1 MVRVRVVLEKKLMS
15 VVVTNVST
23 TAVEVVSRASGEV
36 ISESLM
42 TLKMTSAK
50 VVITSVTTISTSP
63 SQDYCHSCDLT
74 SPSAVVVF
82 VV

>member
-1 MVRVRVVLEKKLMS
+1 MS

-23 TAVEVVSRASGEV
+23 TSRASGEV
-36 ISESLM
+36 TSESLM

>member
-1 MVRVRVVLEKKLMS
+1 MS

-23 TAVEVVSRASGEV
+23 TTVEVVSRASGEV

-42 TLKMTSAK
+42 ALKMTSAK

-63 SQDYCHSCDLT
+63 SQDYSHSCDLT
-74 SPSAVVVF
+74 SPSAVVVYNLNQI
-82 VV
+82 

>member
-1 MVRVRVVLEKKLMS
+1 MS
-15 VVVTNVST
+15 VVVTNVLT
-23 TAVEVVSRASGEV
+23 TPVWKSSVEPPVKSYQ
-36 ISESLM
+36 SLL

>member
-1 MVRVRVVLEKKLMS
+1 MS

-42 TLKMTSAK
+42 TPKMTSAK

-63 SQDYCHSCDLT
+63 SRDYSHSCDLT
-74 SPSAVVVF
+74 SPSAVVV
-82 VV
+82 

>member
-1 MVRVRVVLEKKLMS
+1 MS

-42 TLKMTSAK
+42 TLKMASAK

-63 SQDYCHSCDLT
+63 SQDYSHSCDLT

>member
-1 MVRVRVVLEKKLMS
+1 MS

-42 TLKMTSAK
+42 ALKMTSAK

-63 SQDYCHSCDLT
+63 SQDYSHSCDLT
-74 SPSAVVVF
+74 SAVVVYNLNQI
-82 VV
+82 

>member
-1 MVRVRVVLEKKLMS
+1 MS

-63 SQDYCHSCDLT
+63 SQDYCYSCDLT